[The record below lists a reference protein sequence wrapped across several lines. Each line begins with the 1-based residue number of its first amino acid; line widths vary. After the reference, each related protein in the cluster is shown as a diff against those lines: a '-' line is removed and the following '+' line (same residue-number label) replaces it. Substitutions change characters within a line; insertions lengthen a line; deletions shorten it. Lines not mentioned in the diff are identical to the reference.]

1 MTKEDFDVTKKG
13 EEINYKISL
22 YLRSIGTIQFPF
34 FELHVILSG
43 KVKESCN
50 GVLIPVRWTGKKEHN
65 CLWMICVGSF
75 FKKNFQFPC
84 QLSKDME
91 TDKLRCH
98 SDLTLFCPLRFLL

>member
-22 YLRSIGTIQFPF
+22 YLWSIGTMQFQF

-50 GVLIPVRWTGKKEHN
+50 GVLIPVRWTG
-65 CLWMICVGSF
+65 
-75 FKKNFQFPC
+75 
-84 QLSKDME
+84 
-91 TDKLRCH
+91 
-98 SDLTLFCPLRFLL
+98 